1 MRSHRGASW
10 APFVV
15 WVMSCSIFAGILSA
29 PAGAGTV
36 RVKRPVQLLPG
47 QQSQPQSQPQS
58 QTHREL
64 STPAAEEHPHFP
76 HLLVARDANHHRLA
90 RGAVDLCVA
99 PSFDPASGLPPSV
112 LPEALRR
119 RAERLFRAPADR
131 FAAEQQATE
140 RGVSGAVTV
149 RVCVLRVDFLEDTPG
164 TKTTGDGRF
173 MLTAPDSTDPS
184 RPLVDPPPHNR
195 AYFAAHM
202 EALRRYYD
210 VQSDGFLNLE
220 FDIWPA
226 EEDSAYHLSDTFRY
240 GPWIFSNSNPDVFQH
255 AIDLVGDALA
265 AADST
270 SPEIDFRT
278 YDSFVI
284 FHAGADFQGDL
295 NGDSPWD
302 IPSFNLAVSEPFIV
316 GQGDE
321 ACGVDY
327 AAVLPETES
336 QDGFEGALN
345 SVIAH
350 EFGHQL
356 GFFDFYD
363 VFTGNPFVG
372 AYSLMD
378 SGTNLYATL
387 DDPRSP
393 GELVA
398 VRGMVPPSLDPWHK
412 AIFLPTPSVQL
423 LSVTDLVFDDV
434 DSFEVALPASNIRN
448 EVLYL
453 PLNLAEYYLIENR
466 KIDLNGDSTL
476 VLRSDPETGVILGP
490 EPDSTKSD
498 DPLAFR
504 EYDYLLPGEGILV
517 WHADQKAISAGLS
530 ADFGG
535 INVFYSRPGVGL
547 VEADGIRDIG
557 GSSAEFLGGPFDPY
571 FVGGYTHL
579 GPETVPSSDTND
591 GTESGL
597 ELAVLDS
604 IGVSMRIAG
613 RFGQG
618 IAGWPLSL
626 TAAPRDGQVVPFDLE
641 LDGRTE
647 ILAVSGRS
655 ILAFRDNGEP
665 YRDDTDALFL
675 RLSSPIE
682 SRLAVAQE
690 MSTSTGPQPIVA
702 AVGGGV
708 LWLVSGDARI
718 AAAWPVGQSLVTSEP
733 ALSDSL
739 AWIGCADGEI
749 RGIGVGFVDPERV
762 GFPVIDRAVGSIA
775 VGRPETSGALRFAW
789 ASEDGREYGGFSW
802 SSSTGRRFDEWNE
815 ERDEVADGGS
825 NSADSSGGAD
835 PVGLLILG
843 RDDGAHTLLGWS
855 DGRIEWRNADGGVLD
870 GWPRHVDG
878 RPVGA
883 PIVADADQD
892 GVLETIVLTDD
903 GTIHMFGWNGVL
915 EAAWPRSIWSE
926 DDLDPPVQTA
936 ELRAWDVDG
945 DEAIDLLVHRED
957 GFVVALRGDGTP
969 TPGWP
974 LSIGPRALHGPDY
987 IAATEATGTRMVLGN
1002 LFGSNDRGESIE
1014 MLTVLRRPLAR
1025 IDLPGAFP
1033 TPGVDLRRSGVYPAA
1048 LRPQPRPAESTAVEA
1063 RAVLYPNPL
1072 REDHLTIQVTVDAP
1086 TVMRLDA
1093 FDLTGA
1099 HVAETAFDLA
1109 PGANGNFSS
1118 WDLSRLAPG
1127 LYHVRVRVEGGAHP
1141 RDEFHRLAVAR

>member
-1 MRSHRGASW
+1 M
-10 APFVV
+10 
-15 WVMSCSIFAGILSA
+15 LSA
-29 PAGAGTV
+29 PAWAGTL
-36 RVKRPVQLLPG
+36 RVKRPD
-47 QQSQPQSQPQS
+47 QQSQP
-58 QTHREL
+58 RRDL
-64 STPAAEEHPHFP
+64 SIPAAEAHPHFP
-76 HLLVARDANHHRLA
+76 HLLIARGENQHRLM
-90 RGAVDLCVA
+90 RSAVDLCVA
-99 PSFDPASGLPPSV
+99 PSFDPASSLPPSV

-119 RAERLFRAPADR
+119 RAERLFHAPADR
-131 FAAEQQATE
+131 FAAEQRATARE
-140 RGVSGAVTV
+140 ASGAVTV
-149 RVCVLRVDFLEDTPG
+149 RVCVLRVDFLDDTPG

-173 MLTAPDSTDPS
+173 MLTPPDSTDPN

-195 AYFAAHM
+195 SYFAAHM

-220 FDIWPA
+220 FDLWPA
-226 EEDSAYHLSDTFRY
+226 EEDSAYHLPDTFRY

-302 IPSFNLAVSEPFIV
+302 IPSFNLAVSDPFIV
-316 GQGDE
+316 GEGDD

-356 GFFDFYD
+356 GFFDLYD

-412 AIFLPTPSVQL
+412 AIRLPVPSVQL
-423 LSVTDLVFDDV
+423 FSVTDLVFGDV
-434 DSFEVALPASNIRN
+434 DSFEITLPASNIRN

-476 VLRSDPETGVILGP
+476 LLRSDPETGVILGP
-490 EPDSTKSD
+490 EPDSTQSND
-498 DPLAFR
+498 RLAFR

-517 WHADQKAISAGLS
+517 WHVDQKAISAGLS

-591 GTESGL
+591 GTGSGL

-655 ILAFRDNGEP
+655 ILAFRDDGEP

-675 RLSSPIE
+675 RLPVAIE
-682 SRLAVAQE
+682 SRLAVAPE

-718 AAAWPVGQSLVTSEP
+718 AAAWPVGQSLVTSDP

-739 AWIGCADGEI
+739 AWIGCSDGEI
-749 RGIGVGFVDPERV
+749 RGIGVGFIDPERV
-762 GFPVIDRAVGSIA
+762 GFPLINRAVGSLA
-775 VGRPETSGALRFAW
+775 VGRSEASGPLRFAW
-789 ASEDGREYGGFSW
+789 ASADGREYGGFSW
-802 SSSTGRRFDEWNE
+802 SSSTGRRFDEWTQ
-815 ERDEVADGGS
+815 ERDEIAVV
-825 NSADSSGGAD
+825 DSSANLD

-843 RDDGAHTLLGWS
+843 RGDGAHTLLGWG
-855 DGRIEWRNADGGVLD
+855 DGRIEWRNAAGGLLD
-870 GWPRHVDG
+870 GWPRQVDG

-903 GTIHMFGWNGVL
+903 GKIHVFGWNGVP
-915 EAAWPRSIWSE
+915 EADWPRSIWSD

-936 ELRAWDVDG
+936 GLRAWDADG
-945 DEAIDLLVHRED
+945 DGAIDLLVHRED

-987 IAATEATGTRMVLGN
+987 IAATEVTGTRMLLGN
-1002 LFGSNDRGESIE
+1002 LGSNGRGESTDQ
-1014 MLTVLRRPLAR
+1014 LTVLRHPQAR

-1033 TPGVDLRRSGVYPAA
+1033 SPGVDLRRSGVYPAA
-1048 LRPQPRPAESTAVEA
+1048 LRPEPRPAEEGAATA

-1072 REDHLTIQVTVDAP
+1072 REDHLTIQVTVEAP

-1099 HVAETAFDLA
+1099 RVAETAFDLA

-1127 LYHVRVRVEGGAHP
+1127 LYHVRVRVEGGEHP
-1141 RDEFHRLAVAR
+1141 RDEFHRLAIAR